1 MVLSRYFTNDD
12 LVAHMK
18 NFSQRCSAISKLH
31 LIGYSV
37 RKFPLYV
44 LEISSRPGVEEAK
57 PNFKYIAN
65 MHGTETGGR
74 QLLLGL
80 AEWLCANYKT
90 QPVARRIVSGMHLWL
105 MPTMNPDGYAD
116 QTYENANDVNLNRDF
131 PDPIRNPSM
140 VPTGLEQ
147 PETKAVMAWVQS
159 RQFVASANMH
169 EGAVVVN
176 YPWDGTASDRN
187 VYNATQDDAT
197 FRHLATVYAQ
207 RNPQMHNNPEFPG
220 PLSITNGA
228 DWYVIHGGMQ
238 DWNYVKAGCF
248 EVTLEL
254 WNIKGAANLTK
265 LFNNNL
271 DSMTAYALTSTFG
284 GLRGTVKQRSTG
296 KPLVATITVDNST
309 FITRSSKAFGD
320 FYRPLAPGKH
330 NVTVA
335 LPGVRRAS
343 SVQTFTVTVPPSGAG
358 AQLAVTFP

>member
-1 MVLSRYFTNDD
+1 
-12 LVAHMK
+12 MK

-37 RKFPLYV
+37 RKLPLYV
-44 LEISSRPGVEEAK
+44 LEISDRPGLTEAK

-65 MHGTETGGR
+65 MHGTEPGGR
-74 QLLLGL
+74 QLLLAL
-80 AEWLCANYKT
+80 AEWLCASHAT
-90 QPVARRIVSGMHLWL
+90 HPAARRIVTGMHLWL

-116 QTYENANDVNLNRDF
+116 RTYENANGVNLNRDF
-131 PDPIRNPSM
+131 PDPIYSSGM
-140 VPTGLEQ
+140 APTGQEQ

-176 YPWDGTASDRN
+176 YPWDGTVSGMS

-197 FRHLATVYAQ
+197 FKHLASVYAR
-207 RNPQMHNNPEFPG
+207 RNPQMLNNPEFPG

-254 WNIKGAANLTK
+254 WNVKGAANLAK
-265 LFNNNL
+265 LFKNNL
-271 DSMTAYALTSTFG
+271 DSMTSYALTSTFG

-296 KPLVATITVDNST
+296 KPLTAAITVGNSS

-335 LPGVRRAS
+335 LPGVRRAG
-343 SVQTFTVTVPPSGAG
+343 SVQTFTVTVPASGAG
-358 AQLAVTFP
+358 AKLAVTFP